1 MRVVFA
7 GTPDVAAVSLQAVLD
22 SQHEV
27 IAVLTRP
34 DAPAGRGRH
43 EVRSA
48 VGVLATERGI
58 ELLQPVSAKDPELLA
73 RIGAL
78 EPDCAPVVAYGGLIP
93 SNLLEV
99 PRLGWVNVHFS
110 LLPAWRG
117 AAPVQHAIKHGDDIT
132 GVTTFRLDAGM
143 DTGPVYGTA
152 TEHIRD
158 IDTSGDLMQRLGV
171 VGARLLVDTLDA
183 LEAGTLQAVPQV
195 GSSSLAPKVSVDD
208 ARIMWSSPAVA
219 IDRHIRSCT
228 PEPGAWTML
237 GEERLRLGPAA
248 VVRDAPAMTPGSI
261 APAKHEVLIGTAT
274 SPMRLSTV
282 QAPGKKAM
290 TAADWARGARLDS
303 LAVFS

>member
-22 SQHEV
+22 SQHDV

-34 DAPAGRGRH
+34 DVPAGRGRH

-48 VGVLATERGI
+48 VGVLAAERGI
-58 ELLQPVSAKDPELLA
+58 ELLQPVSAKDPDLLA
-73 RIGAL
+73 RMSAL

-93 SNLLEV
+93 SNLLDV
-99 PRLGWVNVHFS
+99 PRWGWVNVHFS

-152 TEHIRD
+152 TEQIRD
-158 IDTSGDLMQRLGV
+158 IDTSGDLM
-171 VGARLLVDTLDA
+171 DTLDA

-208 ARIMWSSPAVA
+208 ARITWSSPAVA

-237 GEERLRLGPAA
+237 GDERLRLGPAA
-248 VVRDAPAMTPGSI
+248 VVRDAPAMTPGGI
-261 APAKHEVLIGTAT
+261 AVTKHDVLIGTAT
-274 SPMRLSTV
+274 SPVRLSTV

>member
-7 GTPDVAAVSLQAVLD
+7 GTPDVAAMSLRAVLD

-48 VGVLATERGI
+48 VGVLAAERGI
-58 ELLQPVSAKDPELLA
+58 ELLVPVSAKDPELLA
-73 RIGAL
+73 RMRSLA
-78 EPDCAPVVAYGGLIP
+78 PDCAPVVAYGGLIP
-93 SNLLEV
+93 SDLLDV
-99 PRLGWVNVHFS
+99 PRWGWVNVHFS

-152 TEHIRD
+152 TQHIRD
-158 IDTSGDLMQRLGV
+158 TDTSGELMQRLGV

-183 LEAGTLQAVPQV
+183 LEAGTLRATPQV
-195 GSSSLAPKVSVDD
+195 GSASLAPKVSVDD
-208 ARIMWSSPAVA
+208 ARITWSASAVT

-237 GEERLRLGPAA
+237 GDERLRLGPAS
-248 VVRDAPAMTPGSI
+248 VVSDAPAMTPGGI
-261 APAKHEVLIGTAT
+261 TVTKHEVLIGTAT

-303 LAVFS
+303 LAVLS